1 MPTKSNNDFLLYLCR
16 NLYINMLV
24 FFPMLVFI
32 QIPGVGNTDSTLVT
46 LNLVSCF
53 LMIVF
58 LSCAVRN
65 LPLVVWAAC
74 SHIDV

>member
-16 NLYINMLV
+16 NLYIN
-24 FFPMLVFI
+24 MLVFI

>member
-16 NLYINMLV
+16 NFYINMLV

-32 QIPGVGNTDSTLVT
+32 QIPGVGNADSTLVT

-53 LMIVF
+53 LMIAF

-65 LPLVVWAAC
+65 LP
-74 SHIDV
+74 